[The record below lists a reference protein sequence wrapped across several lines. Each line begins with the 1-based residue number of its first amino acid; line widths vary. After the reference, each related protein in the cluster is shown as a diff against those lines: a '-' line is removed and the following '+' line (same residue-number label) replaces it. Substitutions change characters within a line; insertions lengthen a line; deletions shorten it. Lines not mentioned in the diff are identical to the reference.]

1 MTKRRPAGLDRPSTA
16 KIIKSMSAFHVWIY
30 RVSGGRLGRK
40 WRVGSALRSGV
51 PICLLSTTGKRSG
64 LPRVAPLLYMAD
76 GERVVVVASQG
87 GLPTNPQWY
96 RNLQADPEVQ
106 VEFRGNRRR
115 MLART
120 ASAEERAQLWPRLVA
135 MYRDFESYQA
145 WTDREIPVVICEPV
159 PMG

>member
-1 MTKRRPAGLDRPSTA
+1 
-16 KIIKSMSAFHVWIY
+16 
-30 RVSGGRLGRK
+30 
-40 WRVGSALRSGV
+40 
-51 PICLLSTTGKRSG
+51 
-64 LPRVAPLLYMAD
+64 MAD

-120 ASAEERAQLWPRLVA
+120 ANAEERAQLWPRLVA